1 MPALSP
7 RRPPTRRGTPQ
18 SLTAEAFRETPALRP
33 RLALSL
39 RAAQCVLNRCLDEAA
54 DEPAAAAAAFT
65 AARAHDARCLVR
77 ISRGFDGSGKL
88 GTARFLLPLLL
99 DIQLNK
105 LLPRLFSPPMLRAL
119 QDERNSFSGLVR
131 RKRLERGALA
141 LLVAAAGLLLR
152 VGLASIAAWRRA
164 AVGV

>member
-7 RRPPTRRGTPQ
+7 CRPPTRRGTPQ

-119 QDERNSFSGLVR
+119 QDERNSFARLVV
-131 RKRLERGALA
+131 RKRRERAVLAVLVGTAAALLRACLAGVARWRPGAL
-141 LLVAAAGLLLR
+141 
-152 VGLASIAAWRRA
+152 
-164 AVGV
+164 GV